1 MGSVGST
8 PTRANEGTKMKIK
21 FRNWLATSDENSWQV
36 AILPH
41 LSIFSDG
48 EATYCLAFGW
58 LTHSIEL
65 WWGKHTRI

>member
-1 MGSVGST
+1 MKG
-8 PTRANEGTKMKIK
+8 NKMKIK

-41 LSIFSDG
+41 LCIFGGDG
-48 EATYCLAFGW
+48 TYCLCFGW

-65 WWGKHTRI
+65 WWGNTKDLI